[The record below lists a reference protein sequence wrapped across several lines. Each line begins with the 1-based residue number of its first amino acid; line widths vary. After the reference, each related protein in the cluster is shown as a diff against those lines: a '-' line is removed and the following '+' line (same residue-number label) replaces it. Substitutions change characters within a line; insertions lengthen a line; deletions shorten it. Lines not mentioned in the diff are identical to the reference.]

1 MDTRN
6 LSRFLMLL
14 GPLAFPAFHVVVLAS
29 VARNPW
35 FDFYRHAFSDLGAPG
50 ATDPWIYNYGLI
62 VLGAMMCLYSLGLLL
77 ASRSRGAAFACGLY
91 FVAGIFLALIG
102 VYPGGTRPHVFVST
116 WFYVQSFLATAA
128 LGLAMLAEKRRTP
141 GIILLLLGLLPAPL
155 GYLVEA
161 TVRWPSVA
169 VAEYAGAVV
178 IAVGALIAVAAH
190 WR

>member
-1 MDTRN
+1 
-6 LSRFLMLL
+6 
-14 GPLAFPAFHVVVLAS
+14 
-29 VARNPW
+29 
-35 FDFYRHAFSDLGAPG
+35 
-50 ATDPWIYNYGLI
+50 
-62 VLGAMMCLYSLGLLL
+62 
-77 ASRSRGAAFACGLY
+77 
-91 FVAGIFLALIG
+91 
-102 VYPGGTRPHVFVST
+102 PGGTRPHVFVST